1 MKRLLWVVA
10 LALVAGSVQAGRV
23 TITSLPYTIST
34 SNDTFYISGTKLSS
48 QTIGLNFA
56 AGVSNV
62 LVDGQG
68 DTIQFGLAGS
78 APTGSS
84 PVVGDIG
91 IKLNNGTVTNVVIR
105 NLKVL
110 HAPPQSMRDST
121 VHCWAQ
127 AVRWGPSNRYIR
139 LEGCTFKV
147 VGRNSKIMYSGGG
160 SYNNDVIN
168 CVFIDSC
175 HAYLRRDYWN
185 EQAMINLQ
193 DFNRARSLGSD
204 FQYHWRFAGCSTA
217 VAFWSN
223 VHLEGD
229 STVAD
234 FDNNYWFTDGW
245 NSLYGT
251 AEANSMTTATENYC
265 IALRQGDNAIADGCR
280 IKIRNNRFRA
290 GTAHSG
296 GRGIFISGVEGINY
310 NYDDS
315 CIAIYNND
323 FNVHQGFDGYAA
335 TIKGIIM
342 REDWGNVRVHHNNIV
357 IPMYQNPPNNGYG
370 QGPSSGVQ
378 ITSNFGYNLYMKH
391 NTISTYFVDNFSFD
405 DRVGSG
411 GVAAYCVVLDENE
424 MNSPNLL
431 IDSNTFITNNVF
443 IRWGFFNGHGG
454 NPQFRGNTFQY
465 YGGTSPN
472 NDNTWT
478 AYLGY
483 GAPSTHHAYNNF
495 LIDPIFNNGV
505 SETHVVVSD
514 AEPDSLQL
522 GYKVSLAVSVR
533 GNNSLPVANAT
544 VTVRNNYG
552 FVVGQGTTNGN
563 GVYTALVTYR
573 NLFNAAFS
581 NPDSTNYN
589 PFSIKAKVGND
600 STTISYTV
608 GWNTKTPQVTLANTG
623 GSGGGT
629 DVTPPGTITTL
640 GAIAG
645 PDPGSVLLTWDAP
658 GDDDNTGT
666 ASGYYIKYSS
676 NEISSDLAF
685 ENATSLENP
694 PTPSA
699 AGVRDEALIT
709 NLLPGRVYYVA
720 VKAYD
725 NEGNVGELSN
735 ESISFAKGIA
745 PPLADSVRNSIPF
758 EAVRLYAHRPA
769 SYYQINHEYQI
780 DTTADFTTPRILVD
794 ASTSS
799 SSNVSISFGDLTVGE
814 TYRWRVRSFA
824 NDSSDFSVWVNGP
837 QFLFDPNISTGG
849 EDVDTI
855 KAYPNPLRLAE
866 NQSITF
872 TDVPASSELIIL
884 TVSGEV
890 VMRWDVDAKQDIHWD
905 ARNESGEQVA
915 SGTYLWYITGTSERG
930 KLIVIH

>member
-1 MKRLLWVVA
+1 MKRLL
-10 LALVAGSVQAGRV
+10 LVISLTLIAGASYAGRV

-34 SNDTFYISGTKLSS
+34 SNDTFYISGTKLTS
-48 QTIGLNFA
+48 QTIGLSFA
-56 AGVSNV
+56 AGVQNV

-68 DTIQFGLAGS
+68 DTILFGAAGS

-91 IKLNNGTVTNVVIR
+91 IKLNNGSVTNTIIR

-110 HAPPQSMRDST
+110 HAPPASMRDST
-121 VHCWAQ
+121 VPCWAL
-127 AVRWGPSNRYIR
+127 AVRWGPANKGVR

-160 SYNNDVIN
+160 SYNNDIVN

-175 HAYLRRDYWN
+175 HAFLRRDYWA
-185 EQAMINLQ
+185 EQSMINLQ
-193 DFNRARSLGSD
+193 DFNKAKSLGSD
-204 FQYHWRFAGCSTA
+204 FQYHWKIVGCSVA

-251 AEANSMTTATENYC
+251 SEANSMTTATENYA

-280 IKIRNNRFRA
+280 IKVRNNRFRA

-378 ITSNFGYNLYMKH
+378 LTANTGYNLYMKH
-391 NTISTYFVDNFSFD
+391 NTISTYFVDNFTFD
-405 DRVGSG
+405 ERVGSG
-411 GVAAYCVVLDENE
+411 GVAAYCVVLDENY

-465 YGGTSPN
+465 YNGTSPN

-483 GAPSTHHAYNNF
+483 GAPSSQHAYNNY
-495 LIDPIFNNGV
+495 LIDPIFTNGV

-514 AEPDSLQL
+514 AEPDSLSL
-522 GYKVSLAVSVR
+522 GYKVTLAVAVR
-533 GNNSLPVANAT
+533 GSNSLPVANAT
-544 VTVRNNYG
+544 VTIRNNYG
-552 FVVGQGTTNGN
+552 FVVGTGLTNAA
-563 GVYTALVTYR
+563 GVFSGLVTYR

-581 NPDSTNYN
+581 NADSTNYN
-589 PFSIKAKVGND
+589 PFSIKAKKGSD
-600 STTISYTV
+600 STTVSYTV
-608 GWNTKTPQVTLANTG
+608 GWNTKSPQVVLANTIG
-623 GSGGGT
+623 DPGGT
-629 DVTPPGTITTL
+629 DVIPPGTITTL
-640 GAIAG
+640 GAVAG
-645 PDPGSVLLTWDAP
+645 PDPGSVLLSWDAP
-658 GDDDNTGT
+658 GNDDFSGT
-666 ASGYYIKYSS
+666 ASGYMIKYALTAINDDASF
-676 NEISSDLAF
+676 DR
-685 ENATSLENP
+685 ATSLENP

-699 AGVRDEALIT
+699 AGTREEVLIQ
-709 NLLPGRVYYVA
+709 NLLVGRMYYVA
-720 VKAYD
+720 VKAFD
-725 NEGNVGELSN
+725 GDANVGSLSN
-735 ESISFAKGIA
+735 ESISFATGIA
-745 PPLADSVRNSIPF
+745 PPWADSARVSIAF
-758 EAVRLYAHRPA
+758 QNARLYSHRLA
-769 SYYQINHEYQI
+769 SYLQLRHEYQM
-780 DTTADFTTPRILVD
+780 DTSADFSNPRILVD
-794 ASTSS
+794 VGTGATSM
-799 SSNVSISFGDLTVGE
+799 VSFDSLVQGE
-814 TYRWRVRSFA
+814 IYRWRVRSFA
-824 NDSSDFSVWVNGP
+824 ADSSIFSIWVNGP
-837 QFLFDPNISTGG
+837 QFSFDPDISAGE

-855 KAYPNPLRLAE
+855 KAYPNPFRLAE

-872 TDVPASSELIIL
+872 TDIPAGSELIIL
-884 TVSGEV
+884 TISGELV
-890 VMRWDVDAKQDIHWD
+890 KRFTPETKQDVVWD
-905 ARNESGEQVA
+905 AHNESGEPVA
-915 SGTYLWYITGTSERG
+915 SGNYLWYITGTDERG
-930 KLIVIH
+930 KVIVIR